1 MGLRLDADVRREQVA
16 EHVDG
21 VMESEAIRRSAARW
35 KVEAEAAAG
44 RGGSSHE
51 NLLSL
56 VKALGVS
63 SLESEA

>member
-1 MGLRLDADVRREQVA
+1 MG
-16 EHVDG
+16 
-21 VMESEAIRRSAARW
+21 SEEVRRSAARW
-35 KVEAEAAAG
+35 KAEAEAAAG

-63 SLESEA
+63 SLDSET